1 MAPLYDHGNS
11 LWFDLPAA
19 DFHCIYLK
27 CMPFAKI
34 FERQSQ
40 FMRASDLDLG
50 RLTDRVV
57 AEIFRKVWGECI
69 QEKTIAKM
77 LYLVQ
82 RHISSV
88 RKQMER

>member
-1 MAPLYDHGNS
+1 
-11 LWFDLPAA
+11 
-19 DFHCIYLK
+19 
-27 CMPFAKI
+27 
-34 FERQSQ
+34 
-40 FMRASDLDLG
+40 MRASDLDLG

-57 AEIFRKVWGECI
+57 AEIFQKVWGECI